1 MYNYNNCANILK
13 KWSRKIKIHQNTQ
26 KILDRGKTMW
36 YTLIIG
42 KTNWLYQ
49 MVQPLYILT
58 DYGRNIFSG

>member
-1 MYNYNNCANILK
+1 
-13 KWSRKIKIHQNTQ
+13 
-26 KILDRGKTMW
+26 MW